1 MITIVIK
8 NNTPAP
14 TAPKTVS
21 MFWSVFSD
29 FDSTKSKLL
38 YTGENKKS
46 VKAKKKKALNNCF
59 PRLIVMIII

>member
-14 TAPKTVS
+14 TAPKTVL
-21 MFWSVFSD
+21 MFWPVFPD

-38 YTGENKKS
+38 YTGENTKS
-46 VKAKKKKALNNCF
+46 VEAKNGSK
-59 PRLIVMIII
+59 

>member
-21 MFWSVFSD
+21 MFWPVFSD
-29 FDSTKSKLL
+29 LDSTKSKLL
-38 YTGENKKS
+38 YSGENTKS
-46 VKAKKKKALNNCF
+46 VEAKKGSK
-59 PRLIVMIII
+59 

>member
-29 FDSTKSKLL
+29 FDSTKSNLL

-46 VKAKKKKALNNCF
+46 VKAKKKGSK
-59 PRLIVMIII
+59 